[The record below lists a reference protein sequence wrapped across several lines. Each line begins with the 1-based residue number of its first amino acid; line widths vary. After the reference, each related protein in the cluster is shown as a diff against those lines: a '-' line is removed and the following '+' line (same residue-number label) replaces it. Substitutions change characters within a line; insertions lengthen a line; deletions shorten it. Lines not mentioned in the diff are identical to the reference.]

1 MILLNFNNVLY
12 DCNVQNLMFVN
23 LVQVI
28 CVYKYV
34 EINWIVILRGI

>member
-12 DCNVQNLMFVN
+12 DCYVQNLMFVN

-28 CVYKYV
+28 YVYKYV
-34 EINWIVILRGI
+34 EINWIC

>member
-28 CVYKYV
+28 YVYKYV
-34 EINWIVILRGI
+34 EINWIC